1 MNPLARLIDHSSLVR
16 ATTCFWV
23 PRDSSGIDTDEI
35 LLIAMTLALRVSAK
49 TCMFETPSFS
59 KADRRGHKVER

>member
-1 MNPLARLIDHSSLVR
+1 MDA
-16 ATTCFWV
+16 
-23 PRDSSGIDTDEI
+23 DEI
-35 LLIAMTLALRVSAK
+35 LLIAMTLALRVAK